1 MFQFNLSTWVQ
12 NNFWR
17 IFSFNAFLC
26 FLLLCLVIK
35 KEGKKIYH
43 SLAKEKLK
51 IFWQVVC
58 LLFFLTIIHFAL
70 KYFFPYQAD
79 KIKELVVAIDI
90 NRSSFW
96 RLVRIFFGLCVF
108 APIIEECVYR
118 YLVFNIFGKKN
129 PISYLISFSVF
140 ILAHYCWRGESIRV
154 LFLQYSLASFGL
166 IYIYKK
172 SNWNLL
178 APILLHS
185 LVNLLFITIVIIN
198 PTCSLI

>member
-1 MFQFNLSTWVQ
+1 MFHFDLSTWVQ

-26 FLLLCLVIK
+26 FLLLCLIIK
-35 KEGKKIYH
+35 KEGKRIYY

-51 IFWQVVC
+51 IFWQALF
-58 LLFFLTIIHFAL
+58 LLFFLAIVHFVL

-79 KIKELVVAIDI
+79 KIKELVFVIKTNKD
-90 NRSSFW
+90 NFW
-96 RLVRIFFGLCVF
+96 HLLRIFFGLCVF

-118 YLVFNIFGKKN
+118 YFVFDIFGKEN
-129 PISYLISFSVF
+129 PLSYLISFSAF
-140 ILAHYCWRGESIRV
+140 IFTHYCWRGENIGV

-178 APILLHS
+178 SPILLHS
-185 LVNLLFITIVIIN
+185 LINLLFIGVILIN
-198 PTCSLI
+198 PSCSLI